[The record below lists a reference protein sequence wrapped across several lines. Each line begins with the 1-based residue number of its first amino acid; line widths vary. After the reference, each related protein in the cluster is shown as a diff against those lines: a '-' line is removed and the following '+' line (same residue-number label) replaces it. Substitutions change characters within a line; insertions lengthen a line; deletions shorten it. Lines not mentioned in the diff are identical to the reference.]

1 MRVVLTG
8 GIATG
13 KSHALARFAVHGVP
27 TSDADRWAHE
37 AAAPGGPAWQDL
49 RDRFGPAVFDAEGRV
64 DRRRLGDVVFAD
76 DAARADLNAI
86 VHPRVRAAITNWFT
100 GLERHPGHRFGIV
113 AIPLFFESARAE
125 SFDRVIVTAC
135 GHPAQVARV
144 VARGF
149 SRDEAERR
157 IAAQWPTAEKTR
169 RADCV
174 IRTDGTLADTDRQ
187 VDAIHRALAAL
198 SAA

>member
-13 KSHALARFAVHGVP
+13 KTYVLDRLAAKGVP
-27 TSDADRWAHE
+27 TADADRLAHE
-37 AAAPGGPAWQDL
+37 AIAPDGPAWRAV
-49 RDRFGPAVFDAEGRV
+49 RDRFGPDVIDAGGRV
-64 DRRRLGDVVFAD
+64 DRRRLGAVVFAD

-86 VHPRVRAAITNWFT
+86 VHPHVRSAVAGWFD
-100 GLERHPGHRFGIV
+100 GIERRPGHRFGVV
-113 AIPLFFESARAE
+113 AIPLFFEGSRTE
-125 SFDRVIVTAC
+125 SFDRVVVTAC
-135 GHPAQVARV
+135 GHAAQVARV

-157 IAAQWPTAEKTR
+157 IAAQLPTAEKTR
-169 RADCV
+169 RADHV
-174 IRTDGTLADTDRQ
+174 IRTDGTPADTDRQ
-187 VDAIHRALAAL
+187 VDALHRALAVL